1 MGRFLYLDDEV
12 QSVSSNEFKRYFGIQ
27 ERVVS
32 FPNYPDKHKLVSL
45 LNADDLVAYR
55 ARLGRMPKVK
65 PEGVL
70 FCLERGLPH
79 RMRWRIP
86 VERAGAMNA
95 DVYAVKKTKG
105 RVAVLTS
112 FGGGSP
118 MVMELAE
125 ELAVMGTRRMVLMTW
140 GGTLQKDI
148 QPGDIVVC
156 NRAIRDEGAS
166 HHYLPPA
173 KYIDANSALVN
184 ELVSAIQ
191 VRGAQCTVGT
201 TWTTDA
207 PYRETREEVMQYQA
221 EGVKM
226 VEMESAGLFTVGKV
240 RALQTA
246 SVVIG
251 MDSLAS
257 LRWQTPERLDNIM
270 RSLELVYA
278 AAIDVL
284 GKT

>member
-1 MGRFLYLDDEV
+1 M
-12 QSVSSNEFKRYFGIQ
+12 
-27 ERVVS
+27 S
-32 FPNYPDKHKLVSL
+32 FPNYPDKHRLPSL
-45 LNADDLVAYR
+45 LTADELVAYR
-55 ARLGRMPKVK
+55 ARLGRMPRVK

-95 DVYAVKKTKG
+95 DVYSVKKTKG

-125 ELAVMGTRRMVLMTW
+125 ELAVMGARKMILMTW
-140 GGTLQKDI
+140 GGILQSDLK
-148 QPGDIVVC
+148 PGDIVVC

-166 HHYLPPA
+166 HHYLPAA
-173 KYIDANSALVN
+173 KYVDADSALVN
-184 ELVSAIQ
+184 ELVGAIQ
-191 VRGAQCTVGT
+191 KRSAQCIVGT

-207 PYRETREEVMQYQA
+207 PYRETREEVIQYQA
-221 EGVKM
+221 EGVKT
-226 VEMESAGLFTVGKV
+226 VEMESAGLFTVGQV
-240 RALQTA
+240 RGLQTA

-257 LRWQTPERLDNIM
+257 LRWQTPERLDGIM
-270 RSLELVYA
+270 KSLENVYA
-278 AAIDVL
+278 AAIEVL
-284 GKT
+284 AQP

>member
-1 MGRFLYLDDEV
+1 MGEP
-12 QSVSSNEFKRYFGIQ
+12 
-27 ERVVS
+27 VS
-32 FPNYPDKHKLVSL
+32 FPNYPDKHKLSSL
-45 LNADDLVAYR
+45 LTADDLVAYR
-55 ARLGRMPKVK
+55 ARLGRMPKIK

-86 VERAGAMNA
+86 VKRAGAMNA
-95 DVYAVKKTKG
+95 DVYSVKKARG

-118 MVMELAE
+118 MVIELAE
-125 ELAVMGTRRMVLMTW
+125 ELAVMGAKKMILMTW
-140 GGTLQKDI
+140 GGIIQKDLK
-148 QPGDIVVC
+148 PGDIVVC

-173 KYIDANSALVN
+173 KYVEADASLVKQ
-184 ELVSAIQ
+184 LVDAIRG
-191 VRGAQCTVGT
+191 RGAQVTVGT

-207 PYRETREEVMQYQA
+207 PYRETREEVVQYQA
-221 EGVKM
+221 EDVKT
-226 VEMESAGLFTVGKV
+226 VEMESAGLFTVGQV
-240 RALQTA
+240 REVQTA

-257 LRWQTPERLDNIM
+257 LRWQTPERLDGIM
-270 RSLELVYA
+270 RSLEVVYA
-278 AAIDVL
+278 AGIDVL
-284 GKT
+284 SDT

>member
-1 MGRFLYLDDEV
+1 MT
-12 QSVSSNEFKRYFGIQ
+12 
-27 ERVVS
+27 
-32 FPNYPDKHKLVSL
+32 FPNYPDKHKLDSL
-45 LNADDLVAYR
+45 LSADELVAYR

-70 FCLERGLPH
+70 FCLERGLPR

-86 VERAGAMNA
+86 VARAGAMNA

-105 RVAVLTS
+105 KVAVLTS

-125 ELAVMGTRRMVLMTW
+125 ELAVMGAKKMILMTW

-166 HHYLPPA
+166 HHYLSSA
-173 KYIDANSALVN
+173 KYVDANESLVN
-184 ELVSAIQ
+184 ELVNAIRA
-191 VRGAQCTVGT
+191 RGPQCTVGT

-207 PYRETREEVMQYQA
+207 PYRETREEVICYQA
-221 EGVKM
+221 EGVKT
-226 VEMESAGLFTVGKV
+226 VEMESAGLFTVGQV
-240 RALQTA
+240 RAVQTA

-251 MDSLAS
+251 MDSLAT
-257 LRWQTPERLDNIM
+257 LRGQTPERLDEIM
-270 RSLELVYA
+270 HSLEIVYA

-284 GKT
+284 S

>member
-1 MGRFLYLDDEV
+1 M
-12 QSVSSNEFKRYFGIQ
+12 
-27 ERVVS
+27 S
-32 FPNYPDKHKLVSL
+32 FPNYPDKHKLDSL
-45 LNADDLVAYR
+45 LTADDLVAYR

-65 PEGVL
+65 PTGVL

-95 DVYAVKKTKG
+95 DVFAVKKTKG

-125 ELAVMGTRRMVLMTW
+125 ELAVMGTKKMVLMTW
-140 GGTLQKDI
+140 GGTLQTDTK
-148 QPGDIVVC
+148 PGDIIVC
-156 NRAIRDEGAS
+156 NQAIRDEGAS
-166 HHYLPPA
+166 HHYLPHT
-173 KYIDANSALVN
+173 KYIDADASLVS
-184 ELVSAIQ
+184 ELVAAIQ
-191 VRGAQCTVGT
+191 ARGAQCIVGT

-207 PYRETREEVMQYQA
+207 PYRETREEVIQYQA
-221 EGVKM
+221 EGVKT
-226 VEMESAGLFTVGKV
+226 VEMESAGLFTVGQV
-240 RALQTA
+240 RAVQTA

-270 RSLELVYA
+270 HSLEVVYT

-284 GKT
+284 AQP

>member
-1 MGRFLYLDDEV
+1 M
-12 QSVSSNEFKRYFGIQ
+12 
-27 ERVVS
+27 S
-32 FPNYPDKHKLVSL
+32 FPNYPHKHNLDSL
-45 LNADDLVAYR
+45 LTADDLVAYR
-55 ARLGRMPKVK
+55 ERLGRMPKVK

-105 RVAVLTS
+105 KVAVLTS

-125 ELAVMGTRRMVLMTW
+125 ELAVMGAKKMILMTW
-140 GGTLQKDI
+140 GGTLQSDLK
-148 QPGDIVVC
+148 PGDIVVC

-173 KYIDANSALVN
+173 KYVEANESLVNALVD
-184 ELVSAIQ
+184 AIRT
-191 VRGAQCTVGT
+191 RGAECVVGT

-207 PYRETREEVMQYQA
+207 PYRETREEVMEYQA
-221 EGVKM
+221 EGVKT
-226 VEMESAGLFTVGKV
+226 VEMESAGLFTVGQV
-240 RALQTA
+240 RAVQAA

-257 LRWQTPERLDNIM
+257 LHWQTPERLDGIM
-270 RSLELVYA
+270 HSLEIVYA

-284 GKT
+284 CRS

>member
-1 MGRFLYLDDEV
+1 M
-12 QSVSSNEFKRYFGIQ
+12 
-27 ERVVS
+27 S
-32 FPNYPDKHKLVSL
+32 FPNYPDKHKLESL
-45 LNADDLVAYR
+45 LTPEELVSYR

-70 FCLERGLPH
+70 FCLERGLPG

-86 VERAGAMNA
+86 VERAGSMNA
-95 DVYAVKKTKG
+95 DVYSVKKTRGK
-105 RVAVLTS
+105 VAILTS

-125 ELAVMGTRRMVLMTW
+125 ELAVMGAKRMILMTW
-140 GGTLQKDI
+140 GGTLQPDI
-148 QPGDIVVC
+148 EPGDIVVC

-166 HHYLPPA
+166 HHYLPPS
-173 KYIDANSALVN
+173 KYIEATAALVYK
-184 ELVSAIQ
+184 LVDALRA
-191 VRGAQCTVGT
+191 RGARSTIGT

-221 EGVKM
+221 EGVKT
-226 VEMESAGLFTVGKV
+226 VEMESAGLFAVGQM
-240 RALQTA
+240 RAVQTA

-251 MDSLAS
+251 MDSLAT
-257 LRWQTPERLDNIM
+257 LRWQTPERLDGIM
-270 RSLELVYA
+270 SSLEIVYA

-284 GKT
+284 SQG

>member
-1 MGRFLYLDDEV
+1 M
-12 QSVSSNEFKRYFGIQ
+12 
-27 ERVVS
+27 S
-32 FPNYPDKHKLVSL
+32 FPNYPDKHKLESL
-45 LNADDLVAYR
+45 LTADDLVAYR
-55 ARLGRMPKVK
+55 GRLGRMPKMK

-105 RVAVLTS
+105 KVAVLTS

-125 ELAVMGTRRMVLMTW
+125 ELAAMGAQKMILMTW
-140 GGTLQKDI
+140 GGTLQTDI
-148 QPGDIVVC
+148 KPGDIVIC

-166 HHYLPPA
+166 HHYLPSA
-173 KYIDANSALVN
+173 KYVDANEVLVN
-184 ELVSAIQ
+184 ELVNAVQ
-191 VRGAQCTVGT
+191 MHGAKCIVGT

-221 EGVKM
+221 EGVKT
-226 VEMESAGLFTVGKV
+226 VEMESAGLFTVGQV
-240 RALQTA
+240 RAVQTA

-257 LRWQTPERLDNIM
+257 LQWQTPEHLDGIM
-270 RSLELVYA
+270 QSLEVVYA

-284 GKT
+284 SKS

>member
-1 MGRFLYLDDEV
+1 M
-12 QSVSSNEFKRYFGIQ
+12 
-27 ERVVS
+27 S
-32 FPNYPDKHKLVSL
+32 FPNYPDKHKLESL
-45 LNADDLVAYR
+45 LTADDLVAYR
-55 ARLGRMPKVK
+55 ARLGRMPRVK

-105 RVAVLTS
+105 KVAVLTS

-125 ELAVMGTRRMVLMTW
+125 ELAAMGAQRMILMTW
-140 GGTLQKDI
+140 GGTLQTDI

-166 HHYLPPA
+166 HHYLPSA
-173 KYIDANSALVN
+173 KYVDANASLVN
-184 ELVSAIQ
+184 QLVDAIH
-191 VRGAQCTVGT
+191 VRNARCTVGT

-207 PYRETREEVMQYQA
+207 PYRETREEVLHYQA
-221 EGVKM
+221 EGVKT
-226 VEMESAGLFTVGKV
+226 VEMESAGLFTVGQV
-240 RALQTA
+240 REVQTA

-251 MDSLAS
+251 MDSLAT

-270 RSLELVYA
+270 HSLETVYA

-284 GKT
+284 GRS

>member
-1 MGRFLYLDDEV
+1 M
-12 QSVSSNEFKRYFGIQ
+12 
-27 ERVVS
+27 S
-32 FPNYPDKHKLVSL
+32 FPNYPEKHNLESL
-45 LNADDLVAYR
+45 LTADELVAYR
-55 ARLGRMPKVK
+55 ARLGRMPKVQ
-65 PEGVL
+65 PAGVL
-70 FCLERGLPH
+70 FCLERGLPN

-86 VERAGAMNA
+86 VARAGAMNA
-95 DVYAVKKTKG
+95 DVYAVKKSKG

-125 ELAVMGTRRMVLMTW
+125 ELAVMGTKKMVLMTW

-148 QPGDIVVC
+148 NPGDIIVC

-173 KYIDANSALVN
+173 KYVDADSSLVN
-184 ELVSAIQ
+184 ELAEAIRK
-191 VRGAQCTVGT
+191 RGASCSVGT

-207 PYRETREEVMQYQA
+207 PYRETREEVIQYQS
-221 EGVKM
+221 EGVKT
-226 VEMESAGLFTVGKV
+226 VEMESAGLFTVGQIRNV
-240 RALQTA
+240 QTA

-257 LRWQTPERLDNIM
+257 LRWQTPERLDSIM
-270 RSLELVYA
+270 HSLEIVYA

-284 GKT
+284 GLP

>member
-1 MGRFLYLDDEV
+1 ME
-12 QSVSSNEFKRYFGIQ
+12 EKH
-27 ERVVS
+27 VS
-32 FPNYPDKHKLVSL
+32 FPNYPEKQKLESL
-45 LNADDLVAYR
+45 LTADALVAYR

-65 PEGVL
+65 PQGVL

-86 VERAGAMNA
+86 VERAGSMNA

-105 RVAVLTS
+105 KVAVLTS

-125 ELAVMGTRRMVLMTW
+125 ELAVMGAKKMILMTW
-140 GGTLQKDI
+140 AGTLQPDLK
-148 QPGDIVVC
+148 PGDIIVC

-166 HHYLPPA
+166 HHYLPSA
-173 KYIDANSALVN
+173 KYVEADASLVN
-184 ELVSAIQ
+184 ELAEAIRS
-191 VRGAQCTVGT
+191 RGVQCQIGT

-207 PYRETREEVMQYQA
+207 PYRETREEVMAYQT
-221 EGVKM
+221 EGVKT

-240 RALQTA
+240 RAVQTV

-251 MDSLAS
+251 MDSLAA
-257 LRWQTPERLDNIM
+257 LRWQTPDSLEPIM
-270 RSLELVYA
+270 RSLEIVYA

-284 GKT
+284 SRI

>member
-1 MGRFLYLDDEV
+1 M
-12 QSVSSNEFKRYFGIQ
+12 
-27 ERVVS
+27 S
-32 FPNYPDKHKLVSL
+32 FPNYPDKQKLKSL
-45 LNADDLVAYR
+45 LTADELVAYR
-55 ARLGRMPKVK
+55 AQLGRMPKVK

-95 DVYAVKKTKG
+95 DVYAVKKTRG

-125 ELAVMGTRRMVLMTW
+125 ELAVMGAKKMILMTW
-140 GGTLQKDI
+140 GGTLQSDI
-148 QPGDIVVC
+148 KPGDIVVC

-184 ELVSAIQ
+184 ELVHAIRA
-191 VRGAQCTVGT
+191 RGAQCIVGT

-207 PYRETREEVMQYQA
+207 PYRETREEVVQYQA
-221 EGVKM
+221 EGVKT

-240 RALQTA
+240 RDVQTT

-257 LRWQTPERLDNIM
+257 LRWQAPERLDGIM
-270 RSLELVYA
+270 HSLELVYA

>member
-1 MGRFLYLDDEV
+1 
-12 QSVSSNEFKRYFGIQ
+12 
-27 ERVVS
+27 VS
-32 FPNYPDKHKLVSL
+32 FPNYPEKYKLSSL
-45 LNADDLVAYR
+45 LTADELVAYR

-65 PEGVL
+65 PDGVL

-95 DVYAVKKTKG
+95 DVYSVKKTKG
-105 RVAVLTS
+105 KVAVLTS

-118 MVMELAE
+118 MVIELAE
-125 ELAVMGTRRMVLMTW
+125 ELAVMGAKKMILMTW
-140 GGTLQKDI
+140 GGILQKDT

-156 NRAIRDEGAS
+156 SRAIRDEGAS

-173 KYIDANSALVN
+173 KYIEAHAQLVN
-184 ELVSAIQ
+184 ELVEVIRK
-191 VRGAQCTVGT
+191 RGMPCTVGT

-207 PYRETREEVMQYQA
+207 PYRETREEVLHYQA
-221 EGVKM
+221 EGVKT
-226 VEMESAGLFTVGKV
+226 VEMESAGLFTVGEV
-240 RALQTA
+240 RGVQTA

-257 LRWQTPERLDNIM
+257 LRWQSPERLDGIM
-270 RSLELVYA
+270 RSLEIVYA
-278 AAIDVL
+278 AAIEVL
-284 GKT
+284 AQP

>member
-1 MGRFLYLDDEV
+1 M
-12 QSVSSNEFKRYFGIQ
+12 SSRPTFKEQ
-27 ERVVS
+27 VLS
-32 FPNYPDKHKLVSL
+32 FPNYPDKHNLESL
-45 LNADDLVAYR
+45 LTADDLVAYR
-55 ARLGRMPKVK
+55 AQLGRMPKIK

-79 RMRWRIP
+79 RMRWRVP
-86 VERAGAMNA
+86 VARAGVMNA
-95 DVYAVKKTKG
+95 DVYSVKKTKG
-105 RVAVLTS
+105 KVAVLTS

-125 ELAVMGTRRMVLMTW
+125 ELAVMGARKMILMTW

-166 HHYLPPA
+166 HHYLPSA
-173 KYIDANSALVN
+173 KYVDAHGSLVN
-184 ELVSAIQ
+184 ELVDAIQ
-191 VRGAQCTVGT
+191 ARGAQCTVGT

-221 EGVKM
+221 EGVKT
-226 VEMESAGLFTVGKV
+226 VEMESAGLFTVGQV
-240 RALQTA
+240 RAVQTA

-251 MDSLAS
+251 MDSLAA
-257 LRWQTPERLDNIM
+257 LRWQTPGRLDDIM
-270 RSLELVYA
+270 HSLEIVYA
-278 AAIDVL
+278 AAIEVL
-284 GKT
+284 SRS

>member
-1 MGRFLYLDDEV
+1 L
-12 QSVSSNEFKRYFGIQ
+12 
-27 ERVVS
+27 S
-32 FPNYPDKHKLVSL
+32 FPNYPDKHKFESL
-45 LNADDLVAYR
+45 LTADELVAYR
-55 ARLGRMPKVK
+55 ERLGRMPKIK
-65 PEGVL
+65 PAGVL

-86 VERAGAMNA
+86 LERAGAMNA

-105 RVAVLTS
+105 KVAVLTS

-125 ELAVMGTRRMVLMTW
+125 ELAVMGAGKMILMTW
-140 GGTLQKDI
+140 GGILQTDLR
-148 QPGDIVVC
+148 PGDIVVC
-156 NRAIRDEGAS
+156 NRALRDEGAS

-173 KYIDANSALVN
+173 KHVDADEELVN
-184 ELVSAIQ
+184 ELTGAI
-191 VRGAQCTVGT
+191 RARDTPCTIGT

-207 PYRETREEVMQYQA
+207 PYRETREEVRQYQA
-221 EGVKM
+221 EGVKV
-226 VEMESAGLFTVGKV
+226 VEMESAGLFTVGQV
-240 RALQTA
+240 RGVQTA

-257 LRWQTPERLDNIM
+257 LRWQTPERLDGIM
-270 RSLELVYA
+270 RSLEIVYA

-284 GKT
+284 GRA

>member
-1 MGRFLYLDDEV
+1 
-12 QSVSSNEFKRYFGIQ
+12 
-27 ERVVS
+27 VS

-55 ARLGRMPKVK
+55 ARLGRMPNVK

-79 RMRWRIP
+79 RMRWRIR
-86 VERAGAMNA
+86 VERVGAMNA

-125 ELAVMGTRRMVLMTW
+125 ELAAMGTKKMILLTW

-148 QPGDIVVC
+148 KPGDIVVC

-166 HHYLPPA
+166 HHYLPAA
-173 KYIDANSALVN
+173 KYIDANSTLVN
-184 ELVSAIQ
+184 ELVDSIRARA
-191 VRGAQCTVGT
+191 VPCTVGT

-221 EGVKM
+221 EGVKT

-240 RALQTA
+240 RAVQTA

-257 LRWQTPERLDNIM
+257 LRWQTPERLDGIM
-270 RSLELVYA
+270 RSLDLVYA
-278 AAIDVL
+278 AAIEVL